1 MSISTQ
7 VAWKYFY
14 KRKKNHF
21 INYIST
27 LSVLG
32 LTIGMTVMLLVG
44 SVFNGFEGLLLSMF
58 SQTNPDLY
66 ISPHTGKTL
75 EITPDKLRQVK
86 ALGGVA
92 AAAPVIEETVLFSYD
107 NNNLVAT
114 LYGVPADYFSVVD
127 LRPYRSLGQLEFY
140 VDDQP
145 QLIMGTTLK
154 RNLNAVI
161 NDPFKSVE
169 TYFPRS
175 SGPTLLGQDLLR
187 KQNIHPSG
195 TFSVIQEDG
204 SGHAYAPLEFVRS
217 LIGYDADTYNG
228 LQIKLLDPSLEKQ
241 VRQEVAEIFPDQDIQ
256 IQNQYQQD
264 EDLYKLMNIEKWI
277 GYIIVIFTIIL
288 IAFNLVGCI
297 WMIVIE
303 KSDHFRILKAMGAQ
317 KKDIRRIIFKMGGFY
332 ALSSIV
338 LGCVA
343 TLVIYWAHKTFG
355 LLRMGEGMI
364 VNEYPSE
371 LRAVDFILAIVVIL
385 IICVFASWPAAYR
398 AVNLSFQQKK

>member
-21 INYIST
+21 INYISA

-32 LTIGMTVMLLVG
+32 LTIGMTVLLLVG

-58 SQTNPDLY
+58 GQTNPDLY
-66 ISPHTGKTL
+66 ISPQMGKTMNISSDQL
-75 EITPDKLRQVK
+75 DRVESI
-86 ALGGVA
+86 AGVSA
-92 AAAPVIEETVLFSYD
+92 SAPVLAETVLFSYG

-114 LYGVPADYFSVVD
+114 IYGVPENYFSVVD
-127 LRPYRSLGQLEFY
+127 LRPFRSLGELELFIDGEPY
-140 VDDQP
+140 
-145 QLIMGTTLK
+145 LILGTTLK
-154 RNLNAVI
+154 RNLNVVI
-161 NDPFKSVE
+161 NDPFKTVD

-175 SGPTLLGQDLLR
+175 SGPTILGRDLLR
-187 KQNIHPSG
+187 MQSIHPSG
-195 TFSVIQEDG
+195 TFSVVQEDG
-204 SGHAYAPLEFVRS
+204 SGHAYAPIEFVRT
-217 LIGYDADTYNG
+217 LIGYDEEIFTG
-228 LQIKLLDPSLEKQ
+228 LQIKLMDPSVENS
-241 VRQEVAEIFPDQDIQ
+241 VRSELHSIFSEQKITV
-256 IQNQYQQD
+256 QNQYQQD

-317 KKDIRRIIFKMGGFY
+317 KKDIRQIIFKMGGFY
-332 ALSSIV
+332 ALSSILIGTIV
-338 LGCVA
+338 TIL
-343 TLVIYWAHKTFG
+343 IYWAHKTFG

-364 VNEYPSE
+364 VNEYPSQLE
-371 LRAVDFILAIVVIL
+371 WPDFVLAFAVVI
-385 IICVFASWPAAYR
+385 IICLLASWPAAQR

>member
-127 LRPYRSLGQLEFY
+127 LRPYRSLG
-140 VDDQP
+140 
-145 QLIMGTTLK
+145 
-154 RNLNAVI
+154 
-161 NDPFKSVE
+161 
-169 TYFPRS
+169 
-175 SGPTLLGQDLLR
+175 
-187 KQNIHPSG
+187 
-195 TFSVIQEDG
+195 
-204 SGHAYAPLEFVRS
+204 
-217 LIGYDADTYNG
+217 
-228 LQIKLLDPSLEKQ
+228 
-241 VRQEVAEIFPDQDIQ
+241 
-256 IQNQYQQD
+256 
-264 EDLYKLMNIEKWI
+264 
-277 GYIIVIFTIIL
+277 
-288 IAFNLVGCI
+288 
-297 WMIVIE
+297 
-303 KSDHFRILKAMGAQ
+303 
-317 KKDIRRIIFKMGGFY
+317 
-332 ALSSIV
+332 
-338 LGCVA
+338 
-343 TLVIYWAHKTFG
+343 
-355 LLRMGEGMI
+355 
-364 VNEYPSE
+364 
-371 LRAVDFILAIVVIL
+371 
-385 IICVFASWPAAYR
+385 
-398 AVNLSFQQKK
+398 